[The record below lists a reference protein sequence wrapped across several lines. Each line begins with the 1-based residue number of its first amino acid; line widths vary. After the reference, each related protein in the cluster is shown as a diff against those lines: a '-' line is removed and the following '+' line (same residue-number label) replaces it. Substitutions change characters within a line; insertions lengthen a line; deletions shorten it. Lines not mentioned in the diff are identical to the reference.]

1 MSERRQE
8 GAARPTIYDVAQ
20 RAKVSKS
27 LVSLVMRGSQNVS
40 EGRRVAVLRAASE
53 LGYRPNEHARAL
65 AQGRTRTIGVLISNL
80 RNPFFAEVIEGLQ
93 EELGASRYRTL
104 LGTGARDARRELG
117 ATEAML
123 ERGVEGMVLL
133 SPEIPAEEMAS
144 LARKCPT
151 VIVGRD
157 KQQEGSLDCVVND
170 DFSGAVMVVEHL
182 AGLGHERIAHVS
194 GGSGAGAAAR
204 RKGYE
209 YAMQRLGLD
218 SRVVYGE
225 YTDEG
230 GYWGT
235 RQLLASEPRPT
246 AIFAAND
253 FAAMGT
259 FVAINEAGLSVPDD
273 VSVVGYDNT
282 YLAELALV
290 SLTSVDQP
298 RRDMGVLAVRLL
310 LERIEG
316 RTEPRCEVLRP
327 RLIHRSTSAP
337 PAERG

>member
-1 MSERRQE
+1 MSERHP
-8 GAARPTIYDVAQ
+8 ARPTIYDVAQ

-40 EGRRVAVLRAASE
+40 EERRVAVLRAASE

-65 AQGRTRTIGVLISNL
+65 AQGRTRTVGVLISNL

-104 LGTGARDARRELG
+104 LGTDASRELG

-123 ERGVEGMVLL
+123 ERGVEGMILL
-133 SPEIPAEEMAS
+133 SPEIPAEELVS
-144 LARKCPT
+144 LARKSST

-157 KQQEGSLDCVVND
+157 LRESSLDCVVND
-170 DFSGAVMVVEHL
+170 DFSGAEMVVEHL
-182 AGLGHERIAHVS
+182 AGLGHARIAHVS
-194 GGSGAGAAAR
+194 GGTGAGAAAR

-209 YAMQRLGLD
+209 RAMRRLGLD

-235 RQLLASEPRPT
+235 RQLLAAEPRPT

-259 FVAINEAGLSVPDD
+259 FVAIDEAGLSVPEDI
-273 VSVVGYDNT
+273 SVVGYDNT
-282 YLAELALV
+282 YLAGLALV
-290 SLTSVDQP
+290 SLTSIDQP
-298 RRDMGVLAVRLL
+298 RRDMGVLAARLL
-310 LERIEG
+310 LERVESQ
-316 RTEPRCEVLRP
+316 RTEPRREVLKP
-327 RLIHRSTSAP
+327 RLIRRSTSAP
-337 PAERG
+337 PAAPR

>member
-1 MSERRQE
+1 VSERRQE

-20 RAKVSKS
+20 RANVSKS

-40 EGRRVAVLRAASE
+40 EEKRIAVLRAASE

-65 AQGRTRTIGVLISNL
+65 AQGRTRTVGVLISNL

-104 LGTGARDARRELG
+104 LGTGACDARRELG
-117 ATEAML
+117 ATETML

-133 SPEIPAEEMAS
+133 SPEIPAEEMTS
-144 LARKCPT
+144 LARKSPT

-157 KQQEGSLDCVVND
+157 MQESTLDCVVND
-170 DFSGAVMVVEHL
+170 DFSGAEMVVEHL

-194 GGSGAGAAAR
+194 GGSGAGAVAR

-209 YAMQRLGLD
+209 QAMQRLGLD

-235 RQLLASEPRPT
+235 RQLLGAEPRPT

-259 FVAINEAGLSVPDD
+259 FVAIDEAGLSVPED

-310 LERIEG
+310 LERIESG
-316 RTEPRCEVLRP
+316 RTEPRREVLKP
-327 RLIHRSTSAP
+327 RLIRRSTSDP
-337 PAERG
+337 PR

>member
-1 MSERRQE
+1 MSERHPE

-20 RAKVSKS
+20 RANVSKS
-27 LVSLVMRGSQNVS
+27 LVSLVMRGSPNVS
-40 EGRRVAVLRAASE
+40 EEKRVVVLRAASE

-65 AQGRTRTIGVLISNL
+65 AQGRTRTVGVLISNL

-104 LGTGARDARRELG
+104 LSTGELG

-133 SPEIPAEEMAS
+133 SPEIPTEEIAS
-144 LARKCPT
+144 LARKSPT

-157 KQQEGSLDCVVND
+157 TQESSLDCVVND
-170 DFSGAVMVVEHL
+170 DFSGAEMVVEHL
-182 AGLGHERIAHVS
+182 TGLGHERIGHVS
-194 GGSGAGAAAR
+194 GGTGAGAAAR

-209 YAMQRLGLD
+209 QAMQRLGLD

-235 RQLLASEPRPT
+235 RQLLGTEPRPT

-259 FVAINEAGLSVPDD
+259 FVAIDEAGLSVPED

-298 RRDMGVLAVRLL
+298 RRDMGVLAARLL
-310 LERIEG
+310 LERIESG
-316 RTEPRCEVLRP
+316 RTELRREVLKP
-327 RLIHRSTSAP
+327 RLIRRSTSAP
-337 PAERG
+337 PR

>member
-1 MSERRQE
+1 VSERHP
-8 GAARPTIYDVAQ
+8 ARPTIYDVAQ

-40 EGRRVAVLRAASE
+40 EERRVAVLRAASE

-65 AQGRTRTIGVLISNL
+65 AQGRTRTVGVLISNL

-104 LGTGARDARRELG
+104 LGTGARDASRELG

-133 SPEIPAEEMAS
+133 SPEIPAEELAS
-144 LARKCPT
+144 LARKSST

-157 KQQEGSLDCVVND
+157 LRESSLDCVVND
-170 DFSGAVMVVEHL
+170 DFSGAEMVVEHL

-194 GGSGAGAAAR
+194 GGTGAGAAAR

-209 YAMQRLGLD
+209 RAMRRLGLD

-235 RQLLASEPRPT
+235 RQLLAAEPRPT

-259 FVAINEAGLSVPDD
+259 FVAIDEAGLSVPED

-282 YLAELALV
+282 YLAGLALV
-290 SLTSVDQP
+290 SLTSIDQP
-298 RRDMGVLAVRLL
+298 RRDMGVLAARLL
-310 LERIEG
+310 LERVESE
-316 RTEPRCEVLRP
+316 RTEPRREVLKP
-327 RLIHRSTSAP
+327 RLIRRSTSAP
-337 PAERG
+337 PAAPG

>member
-1 MSERRQE
+1 
-8 GAARPTIYDVAQ
+8 
-20 RAKVSKS
+20 
-27 LVSLVMRGSQNVS
+27 MRGSQNVS
-40 EGRRVAVLRAASE
+40 EEKRIAVLRAASE

-65 AQGRTRTIGVLISNL
+65 AQGRTRTVGVLISNL

-104 LGTGARDARRELG
+104 LSTGELG

-133 SPEIPAEEMAS
+133 SPEIPTEEIAS
-144 LARKCPT
+144 LARKSPT

-157 KQQEGSLDCVVND
+157 TQESSLDCVVND
-170 DFSGAVMVVEHL
+170 DFSGAEMVVEHL
-182 AGLGHERIAHVS
+182 TGLGHERIGHVS
-194 GGSGAGAAAR
+194 GGTGAGAAAR

-209 YAMQRLGLD
+209 QAMQRLGLD

-235 RQLLASEPRPT
+235 RQLLGTEPRPT

-259 FVAINEAGLSVPDD
+259 FVAIDEAGLSVPED

-310 LERIEG
+310 LERIESG
-316 RTEPRCEVLRP
+316 RTEPRREVLKP
-327 RLIHRSTSAP
+327 RLIRRSTSAP
-337 PAERG
+337 PR

>member
-1 MSERRQE
+1 
-8 GAARPTIYDVAQ
+8 
-20 RAKVSKS
+20 
-27 LVSLVMRGSQNVS
+27 
-40 EGRRVAVLRAASE
+40 
-53 LGYRPNEHARAL
+53 
-65 AQGRTRTIGVLISNL
+65 VLISNL

-104 LGTGARDARRELG
+104 LSTGELG

-133 SPEIPAEEMAS
+133 SPEIPTEEIAS
-144 LARKCPT
+144 LARKSPT

-157 KQQEGSLDCVVND
+157 TQESSLDCVVND
-170 DFSGAVMVVEHL
+170 DFSGAEMVVEHL

-209 YAMQRLGLD
+209 QAMQRLGLD

-235 RQLLASEPRPT
+235 RQLLGAEPRPT

-259 FVAINEAGLSVPDD
+259 FVAIDEAGLSVPED

-310 LERIEG
+310 LERIESG
-316 RTEPRCEVLRP
+316 RTEPRREVLKP
-327 RLIHRSTSAP
+327 RLIRRSTSAP
-337 PAERG
+337 PR

>member
-1 MSERRQE
+1 VSERRQE

-40 EGRRVAVLRAASE
+40 EERRVAVLRAASE

-65 AQGRTRTIGVLISNL
+65 AQGRTRTVGVLISNL

-144 LARKCPT
+144 LARKSPT
-151 VIVGRD
+151 VTVGRD
-157 KQQEGSLDCVVND
+157 MRESSLDCVVND
-170 DFSGAVMVVEHL
+170 DFSGAEMVVEHL

-209 YAMQRLGLD
+209 QAMRRLGLD

-235 RQLLASEPRPT
+235 RKLLGAEPRPT

-259 FVAINEAGLSVPDD
+259 FVAIDEAGLSVPED

-298 RRDMGVLAVRLL
+298 RRDMGVLAARLL
-310 LERIEG
+310 LERVESG
-316 RTEPRCEVLRP
+316 RTEPRREVLEP

-337 PAERG
+337 PR

>member
-1 MSERRQE
+1 M
-8 GAARPTIYDVAQ
+8 
-20 RAKVSKS
+20 SKS

-40 EGRRVAVLRAASE
+40 EEKRIAVLRAASE

-65 AQGRTRTIGVLISNL
+65 AQGRTRTVGVLISNL

-104 LGTGARDARRELG
+104 LSTGELG

-133 SPEIPAEEMAS
+133 SPEIPAEEMTS
-144 LARKCPT
+144 LARKSPT

-157 KQQEGSLDCVVND
+157 MQESTLDCVVND
-170 DFSGAVMVVEHL
+170 DFSGAEMVVEHL

-209 YAMQRLGLD
+209 QAMQRLGLD

-235 RQLLASEPRPT
+235 RQLLGAEPRPT

-259 FVAINEAGLSVPDD
+259 FVAIDEAGLSVPED

-298 RRDMGVLAVRLL
+298 RRDMGVLAARLL
-310 LERIEG
+310 LERIESG
-316 RTEPRCEVLRP
+316 RTEPRREVLKP
-327 RLIHRSTSAP
+327 RLIRRSTSAP
-337 PAERG
+337 PR